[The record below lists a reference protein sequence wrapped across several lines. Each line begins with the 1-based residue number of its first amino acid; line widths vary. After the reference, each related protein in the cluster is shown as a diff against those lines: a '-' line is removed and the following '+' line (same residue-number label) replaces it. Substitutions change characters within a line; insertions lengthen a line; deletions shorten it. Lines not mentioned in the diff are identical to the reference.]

1 MENNDLMDSDND
13 DVETSD
19 NEKTKDNENT
29 DQPLPKNNAEI
40 DKLTLEL
47 LLNKNHYSKYL
58 SKNDPKKYDEF
69 REFKSKLRKYSI
81 DIVDITSQLIENP
94 KKPFSSDIEH
104 SFLTYVKSIFR
115 HLELKKMENSGSQH
129 EDDDDVL
136 FGNFDKPDETN
147 DDDESTPMI
156 KSFWGKTQVVKKQ
169 SDFANFDIRMF
180 GKTKR

>member
-1 MENNDLMDSDND
+1 MENSDLMDSDND
-13 DVETSD
+13 EVETSD
-19 NEKTKDNENT
+19 NENTKDNENT
-29 DQPLPKNNAEI
+29 DQSLPKNNAEI

-69 REFKSKLRKYSI
+69 REFKAKLRKYSI

-94 KKPFSSDIEH
+94 KKPFSSDIED

-115 HLELKKMENSGSQH
+115 HLELKKMENSGSH
-129 EDDDDVL
+129 NEDDDDVL

>member
-1 MENNDLMDSDND
+1 MENSDLIDND
-13 DVETSD
+13 NDEVETSD
-19 NEKTKDNENT
+19 NENTKDNDNIGE
-29 DQPLPKNNAEI
+29 PLPNNNAEI

-47 LLNKNHYSKYL
+47 LLNKTHYSKYL

-69 REFKSKLRKYSI
+69 REFKAKLRKYSI

-94 KKPFSSDIEH
+94 KKPFSSDIED

-115 HLELKKMENSGSQH
+115 HLELKKMENSGSH
-129 EDDDDVL
+129 NEDDDDVL
-136 FGNFDKPDETN
+136 FGNFDKPD
-147 DDDESTPMI
+147 DESSPMI

-169 SDFANFDIRMF
+169 SDFANFDMRMF

>member
-1 MENNDLMDSDND
+1 MENNDLMD
-13 DVETSD
+13 
-19 NEKTKDNENT
+19 KDNENT
-29 DQPLPKNNAEI
+29 DQSLPNNNAEI

-69 REFKSKLRKYSI
+69 REFKAKLRKYSI

-94 KKPFSSDIEH
+94 KKPFSSDIED

-115 HLELKKMENSGSQH
+115 HLELKRMENSGSH
-129 EDDDDVL
+129 NDDDDDVL
-136 FGNFDKPDETN
+136 FGNFDKQNDEPV
-147 DDDESTPMI
+147 DDESSPMI

-169 SDFANFDIRMF
+169 SDFANFDMRMF

>member
-1 MENNDLMDSDND
+1 MENSDSIDSENEIIEDNQ
-13 DVETSD
+13 EH
-19 NEKTKDNENT
+19 
-29 DQPLPKNNAEI
+29 LPINNAEI

-94 KKPFSSDIEH
+94 KKPFSSDIED

-115 HLELKKMENSGSQH
+115 HLELKKIENSGSH
-129 EDDDDVL
+129 NDDDDDVL

-147 DDDESTPMI
+147 DDESTPMI

>member
-1 MENNDLMDSDND
+1 MENNDLIDIDH
-13 DVETSD
+13 E
-19 NEKTKDNENT
+19 ENENT
-29 DQPLPKNNAEI
+29 KDYENPDQPLPKNNAEI

-69 REFKSKLRKYSI
+69 REFKAKLRKYSI

-94 KKPFSSDIEH
+94 KKPFSTDIED

-115 HLELKKMENSGSQH
+115 HLELKKMENSSSH
-129 EDDDDVL
+129 NEDDDDVL
-136 FGNFDKPDETN
+136 FGNFDKP
-147 DDDESTPMI
+147 DDESTPMI

-169 SDFANFDIRMF
+169 SDFANFDMRMF

>member
-1 MENNDLMDSDND
+1 MENNDLIDND
-13 DVETSD
+13 
-19 NEKTKDNENT
+19 NEDSE
-29 DQPLPKNNAEI
+29 QSLPNNNAEI

-69 REFKSKLRKYSI
+69 REFKAKLRKYSI

-94 KKPFSSDIEH
+94 KKPFSTDIED

-136 FGNFDKPDETN
+136 FGNFDKSED
-147 DDDESTPMI
+147 DQGDDESTPMI
-156 KSFWGKTQVVKKQ
+156 KSLWGKTQVVKKQ
-169 SDFANFDIRMF
+169 SDFANFDMRMF
-180 GKTKR
+180 GKSKR